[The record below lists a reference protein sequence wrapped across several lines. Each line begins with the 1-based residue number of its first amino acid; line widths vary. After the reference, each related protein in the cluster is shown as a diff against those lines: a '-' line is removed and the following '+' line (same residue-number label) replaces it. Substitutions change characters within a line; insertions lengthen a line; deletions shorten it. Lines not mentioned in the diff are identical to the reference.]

1 MNTKR
6 WSVWF
11 GLLALA
17 LGLRE
22 TRAQE
27 VDPLLVDDL
36 PSKPTV
42 KAVKDLPQPANLGSP
57 AKIQIDFVMW
67 DVDGKK
73 LATILSES
81 KEPVLEFIRHNGI
94 EIPGKRGPEPL
105 VHVLRKP
112 LKFDVGGKDVSS
124 AFKKLTAPTVVTL
137 SGQEATMLSGGEF
150 PVPVPTNAIGSRKV
164 VMREFGQKF
173 VAKPVLLNDGKIYI
187 DVTAEDSRLSEP
199 VVSVDDVQVPSI
211 FSRRVSA
218 ACNLQPGETLIF
230 LNGPTESALMQLVEV
245 TPRLANDPK
254 PVILASPPK
263 TVPPVPQATAGKT
276 QSHPKPRNDAKPV
289 GVLKGK
295 GISSDAGVTGK
306 IALED
311 KEVGTK
317 LEASSLTIDV
327 PKVVNLGVEIGQTGA
342 LLERDSPE
350 NHLRLIAPSVVLE
363 DTKGPKQAEEGLFSA
378 TVTLRLTSNATIE
391 SVRDLKPEA
400 DQKLFLVPLPEG
412 HRTLEKS
419 QAQRIFEHAF
429 LRALANDEHLGG
441 EEWPIFIAEITQGQ
455 KVVRVPVKHAAYL
468 LLPTPSGH
476 FAGFDYVATARS
488 EKPAAKRVSDLTVL
502 FVSNSVFELESLIEE
517 LEPTAK
523 VTAIEVRDAV
533 VLRGT
538 VTEEAQ
544 RKSLIEIAEQ
554 FYPKVLDQL
563 KVRAIAADLTRNL
576 PDGGRVLV
584 NPTKA
589 EMVQHV
595 SAESHDRDVVAPAR
609 RSTTPSSVAPN
620 KLPSLE
626 ELRQLRDDV
635 KGLRQDVQRLSEQLE
650 LADKATHQANA
661 DQQDPLSKKIS
672 LHLEQVPLA
681 EFLKLIAKN
690 CAINVSLDERGLA
703 EEGISAEKPVNVNL
717 DHVSAA
723 TALKLV
729 LDPLGL
735 TVKTEAEGV
744 LVVTSRVRSKGELVT
759 KVYAVAD
766 LVVPLPK
773 PTITNESKTD
783 AKSKYAS
790 QVLIDLISTTIAPH
804 DWEQVGGIG
813 SMQFNSAT
821 LSLVIRTT
829 ANVHQEI
836 AELLSQ
842 LRRLQDIQVTL
853 EMSLIS
859 VQDDLIPREIN
870 GSSDVSSLVLNQTAK
885 QSFVEKWQN
894 DRRTNILMAPKVT
907 LFNGQTASLNSDA
920 LGSAEHPIRLV
931 LNGVASADRKSVR
944 LALGIN
950 GESFETAVRQQQ
962 ETLQVGQ
969 SLILDVTD
977 DLSTSAVL
985 LKKLPVAADSDEARN
1000 IFKKLKPKDR
1010 NHVLLLV
1017 TPRIIVQEEEAA
1029 TPARSQPVPKSEF

>member
-6 WSVWF
+6 WRVWF
-11 GLLALA
+11 CFMALVIELSGA
-17 LGLRE
+17 
-22 TRAQE
+22 RAQD

-36 PSKPTV
+36 AKPTV
-42 KAVKDLPQPANLGSP
+42 KAVKDLPQPANLGAP
-57 AKIQIDFVMW
+57 AEIQIDFVMW
-67 DVDGKK
+67 NVDGKK
-73 LATILSES
+73 LAKILSDS

-137 SGQEATMLSGGEF
+137 SGQEATMLSGGEL
-150 PVPVPTNAIGSRKV
+150 PIPVPTSVSSSKV

-173 VAKPVLLNDGKIYI
+173 VAKPVLLNDGKIFI

-245 TPRLANDPK
+245 TPRLINDPK
-254 PVILASPPK
+254 PVVLANPPK
-263 TVPPVPQATAGKT
+263 TVPPAPQPIAGKP
-276 QSHPKPRNDAKPV
+276 QSPPKPRNDSKPV

-295 GISSDAGVTGK
+295 GVNSDAGVTGK
-306 IALED
+306 IVLED
-311 KEVGTK
+311 KATRAR

-327 PKVVNLGVEIGQTGA
+327 PKVVNLGVEIGQPGA
-342 LLERDSPE
+342 LMEGGSPE
-350 NHLRLIAPSVVLE
+350 NHVRLIAPSVLLE
-363 DTKGPKQAEEGLFSA
+363 DSKGPKQAEDGFFSA
-378 TVTLRLTSNATIE
+378 TVTLRLTSNATVE
-391 SVRDLKPEA
+391 SIRDLKPEA
-400 DQKLFLVPLPEG
+400 DQKVFLVPLPEG
-412 HRTLEKS
+412 QRAIDKS
-419 QAQRIFEHAF
+419 LVQRVFEHAF
-429 LRALANDEHLGG
+429 FKALAKGEQDGA
-441 EEWPIFIAEITQGQ
+441 EEWPLFIAEITQGQ

-476 FAGFDYVATARS
+476 FEGFDYIATARN
-488 EKPAAKRVSDLTVL
+488 EKPGAKRVSGLTVL

-538 VTEEAQ
+538 VTEETQ
-544 RKSLIEIAEQ
+544 KKSLIEIASQ

-563 KVRAIAADLTRNL
+563 KIQAIVAAHTHDLPS
-576 PDGGRVLV
+576 PDPIFVS
-584 NPTKA
+584 PAKA
-589 EMVQHV
+589 EAILHV
-595 SAESHDRDVVAPAR
+595 AAESQDRDVVAPT
-609 RSTTPSSVAPN
+609 RSAITPSSVAPN

-626 ELRQLRDDV
+626 ELRQLRDEV

-650 LADKATHQANA
+650 RAAQVTPQANA

-672 LHLEQVPLA
+672 LHLEDVSLT
-681 EFLKLIAKN
+681 EFLKFIAKN
-690 CAINVSLDERGLA
+690 CAINISLDERGLA
-703 EEGISAEKPVNVNL
+703 EEGISVEKPVNVNL
-717 DHVSAA
+717 DQVSAA

-729 LDPLGL
+729 LEPLGL

-773 PTITNESKTD
+773 PTKANELQTD
-783 AKSKYAS
+783 AKPKYAS
-790 QVLIDLISTTIAPH
+790 QVLIDLISTTIAPR
-804 DWEQVGGIG
+804 DWEQVGGVG
-813 SMQFNSAT
+813 SMQFNEAT

-829 ANVHQEI
+829 SNVHQEI
-836 AELLSQ
+836 ADLLSQ

-853 EMSLIS
+853 EMALIS
-859 VQDDLIPREIN
+859 VQDDQIPREIN
-870 GSSDVSSLVLNQTAK
+870 GSSEVSSLVLTQTAK

-894 DRRTNILMAPKVT
+894 DRRSNILMAPKIT
-907 LFNGQTASLNSDA
+907 LFNGQTASLNSDE
-920 LGSAEHPIRLV
+920 LDSTEHPLRLV

-977 DLSTSAVL
+977 DLSTSAIL

-1017 TPRIIVQEEEAA
+1017 TPRIIVQAEETA
-1029 TPARSQPVPKSEF
+1029 TPARSLHVPKSDF